1 MTLEEEIKQLEEEKR
16 RLLDH
21 VVGMSYNMQQVF
33 KINKE
38 IEELECKKKGKRLVK
53 ELNLKGSEESQDI

>member
-1 MTLEEEIKQLEEEKR
+1 MTLEEKIKQLEEEKR
-16 RLLDH
+16 KLLDH

-38 IEELECKKKGKRLVK
+38 IEELECKTKEKRLVK
-53 ELNLKGSEESQDI
+53 ELNLKESEESQDI